1 MRRPTWAGVRTTGS
15 RHDTR
20 PLALFCS
27 SLLPLE
33 CRQLP
38 VFLSLVL
45 ANRVRDGVSIGVIG
59 AAATAG
65 ALVGLGLRH
74 DAAAL
79 PFDLAGRALLAS
91 LRLATQSEPFAV
103 TLGAVAHLVWM
114 ALWGVCFSAFATSL
128 RGLALPAGAL
138 LFVLFLGALAGTV
151 VPGALG
157 AAAFA
162 SLSSAQTAF
171 LLALLAGAFIAGVVV
186 VRPRIGHVT

>member
-1 MRRPTWAGVRTTGS
+1 M
-15 RHDTR
+15 
-20 PLALFCS
+20 
-27 SLLPLE
+27 
-33 CRQLP
+33 
-38 VFLSLVL
+38 
-45 ANRVRDGVSIGVIG
+45 SIGAIG

-65 ALVGLGLRH
+65 ALVGLGMRH
-74 DAAAL
+74 DAATL

-91 LRLATQSEPFAV
+91 LRLATASPSFAV
-103 TLGAVAHLVWM
+103 GLGAVTHLLWM
-114 ALWGVCFSAFATSL
+114 GLWGVCFSAFATSL

-138 LFVLFLGALAGTV
+138 VFVLFLGALAGTV

-162 SLSSAQTAF
+162 QLSSAQTAF